1 MLLLNGLCFWCS
13 LKGYNGT
20 TRNWWMLLQKMNMNA
35 LNQQYFSP
43 VVINSR
49 FSLANRFV
57 FLDWCPSTVSWRIH
71 YSKIKLK
78 LGHSCCK
85 LFEINNAERFQKTF
99 SCSLYINF
107 LFVCLFFGTR
117 GGGDLFIFSLLPK
130 EFKTV
135 SFSSL
140 FYCYGFHSISQMCPV
155 QKPEKREAL

>member
-13 LKGYNGT
+13 LKGHNGT

-35 LNQQYFSP
+35 LHQQYFSP

-85 LFEINNAERFQKTF
+85 LFEINNAEWFQKTF
-99 SCSLYINF
+99 SSSLYINF
-107 LFVCLFFGTR
+107 LFVCFLAQ
-117 GGGDLFIFSLLPK
+117 GGGLFIFSLLQK

-135 SFSSL
+135 SYSSS
-140 FYCYGFHSISQMCPV
+140 FYCYGFHSISQMCPI
-155 QKPEKREAL
+155 QKCKKREAL

>member
-13 LKGYNGT
+13 LKGHNGT

-35 LNQQYFSP
+35 LNHQYFFP

-107 LFVCLFFGTR
+107 LFVCFLAQ
-117 GGGDLFIFSLLPK
+117 GGGDLFIFSLLQK

-135 SFSSL
+135 SYSSS
-140 FYCYGFHSISQMCPV
+140 FYCYGFHSISQMCPI
-155 QKPEKREAL
+155 QKCKKREAL

>member
-13 LKGYNGT
+13 LKGHNGT

-35 LNQQYFSP
+35 LHQQYFSP

-85 LFEINNAERFQKTF
+85 LFEINNAEWFQKTF
-99 SCSLYINF
+99 SSSLYINF
-107 LFVCLFFGTR
+107 LFVCFLAQ
-117 GGGDLFIFSLLPK
+117 GGLFIFSLLQK

-135 SFSSL
+135 SYSSS
-140 FYCYGFHSISQMCPV
+140 FYCYGFHSISQMCPI
-155 QKPEKREAL
+155 QKCKKREAL